1 MNCPPFPGV
10 RPFRP
15 VQNLAILRN
24 IIHSAKWLSR
34 FSDSAFREK
43 TTGEVPDETIF
54 PIFVELNRFNKS
66 WEECDGLV
74 EQWCYAFK
82 NVGRMDGLPEGLHVE
97 SISRLFEACEIA
109 RFSQEKKLKYESD
122 MMTERDYYNI
132 IDTARHEGEAKGL
145 SVDEIKT
152 L

>member
-1 MNCPPFPGV
+1 MC
-10 RPFRP
+10 
-15 VQNLAILRN
+15 
-24 IIHSAKWLSR
+24 
-34 FSDSAFREK
+34 
-43 TTGEVPDETIF
+43 
-54 PIFVELNRFNKS
+54 IFVELNRFTKS
-66 WEECDGLV
+66 WEACEGLV

-145 SVDEIKT
+145 SVEEIKT

>member
-34 FSDSAFREK
+34 FSDRFSDSAFREK
-43 TTGEVPDETIF
+43 ITGEVPDETIF
-54 PIFVELNRFNKS
+54 TIFVELDRFDKS
-66 WEECDGLV
+66 W
-74 EQWCYAFK
+74 
-82 NVGRMDGLPEGLHVE
+82 
-97 SISRLFEACEIA
+97 EACEIA
-109 RFSQEKKLKYESD
+109 RFSPEKKLKYESD

-145 SVDEIKT
+145 SEGKAEATAAIARALLSTGMDITQIASVTGLSVEEIKT